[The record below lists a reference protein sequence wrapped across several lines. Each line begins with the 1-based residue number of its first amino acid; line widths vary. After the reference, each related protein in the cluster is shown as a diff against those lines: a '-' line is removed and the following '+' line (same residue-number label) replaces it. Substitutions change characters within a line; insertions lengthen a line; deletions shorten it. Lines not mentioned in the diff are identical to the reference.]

1 MVSIEGVV
9 EIRTATAIAG
19 AWTPARL
26 QQNLCAGDQ
35 VAVRE
40 RGRAAIELVNQV
52 VVRLSQKTTLTLV
65 NISPDQ
71 PAELGLIEGV
81 IHVLTRFVKRF
92 SVVAPYMNALVEGT
106 EFTVEAQAQRT
117 RISVTEGQVRAVNG
131 AGEQSL
137 SAGLAAEAV
146 AGGAPSAPQR
156 IQPLEFTQWALYY
169 PVILN
174 ERSPA
179 ALQQANALLAL
190 GRVNE
195 AQALMAPLAG
205 TAAALSLQA
214 VIAVARN
221 DSTQALTLA
230 QQAQQ
235 AQPDLASAAL
245 ALSLAYQALGRLESA
260 TEAANRATRLE
271 PQFAVAW
278 ARLAELK
285 LLASQAATG
294 RSAAQRALALDP
306 SLPRARTVLGFAALM
321 DGEIEAALSL
331 FEQAKG
337 VNASDPQAW
346 LGTGLILLRR
356 GDLSEGRRHLE
367 IAVILDP
374 GNAELR
380 SALARA
386 YLQEK
391 RDALAAK
398 ELELAKRLDP
408 RNPTPWYTDAVRKQ
422 QDNDPA
428 GAVQDYERALA
439 LNDNRAVVRPRLLLN
454 QDQAGRTISLASAYG
469 DLGFDAL
476 MLNAAQKA
484 VADDPQSPAAHH
496 LLAQAHVP
504 LARYETARVSEQL
517 QAQLRAPLG
526 TAPIAP
532 QALVPGL
539 PILGGPRT
547 LSPEEFSP
555 LYEQKMQGLNLA
567 VLTGSQ
573 STQAS
578 SLLAY
583 QAWERVQLSFG
594 HFLYDTRGF
603 WPESDLRLSANN
615 LLLQA
620 QLAPSLQAQLEVRA
634 VRRDGGDVT
643 QRINPLSAEPERRR
657 AQDSDSVRFGLRQN
671 LSAQSEWLLSVVS
684 TRREDASRDIS
695 RTFIPGPNFTLESRS
710 SLFSPTRAHYAEAQY
725 LHQGER
731 QSVTTGLSL
740 YQDDASTYLTAS
752 SSGTPSAIASTAS
765 LTNSDL
771 KHRNAYLYHQVRG
784 QHWRL
789 YTGLA
794 ADDFERTD
802 GLTVRSL
809 SPKAGLQYAA
819 EYWNL
824 RAAWYRGV
832 KGSAAREQALEPTQ
846 FAQFNQVFDDAN
858 GTRYQRS
865 ALAAD
870 YAWHPELHTGLELS
884 RRQLQVYDVG
894 CTGGNCTGAWT
905 EQAHRA
911 YLAWRLHPRWALN
924 VDWVYDS
931 IHLQRLDDFNIPVAV
946 VTQQV
951 PVNLTYF
958 ASRQWKLGLEWRGV
972 NQSVDNRSQSRTTQ
986 THSRFAVVNMALRY
1000 GAGQQAWALAL
1011 ELNNIFDKTFRFQNT
1026 SLNDEPRVPLFQ
1038 PERSIHVRVSLKL

>member
-1 MVSIEGVV
+1 MVSIEGLV
-9 EIRTATAIAG
+9 EIRSATAVAG

-106 EFTVEAQAQRT
+106 EFTVEAEAQRT
-117 RISVTEGQVRAVNG
+117 RISVTEGRVRAVNA

-137 SAGLAAEAV
+137 GSGQTTEAV
-146 AGGAPSAPQR
+146 AGGAPSAPLR

-169 PVILN
+169 PLILN
-174 ERSPA
+174 QRSPA
-179 ALQQANALLAL
+179 ALQQANALLVA

-195 AQALMAPLAG
+195 ARELMASHVG
-205 TAAALSLQA
+205 SAAALSLQA

-221 DSTQALTLA
+221 ETAQALLLA

-245 ALSLAYQALGRLESA
+245 ALSLAQQASGQLALATRSA
-260 TEAANRATRLE
+260 TRATELE

-285 LLASQAATG
+285 LLVSEAGAGRDAA
-294 RSAAQRALALDP
+294 RRALALDP

-321 DGEIEAALSL
+321 DGEMAAALSL

-337 VNASDPQAW
+337 DSASDPQAW

-367 IAVILDP
+367 IAVMLDP

-391 RDALAAK
+391 RAAPAQR
-398 ELELAKRLDP
+398 ELELAKQLDP
-408 RNPTPWYTDAVRKQ
+408 RNPTPWFTDAIRKQ

-439 LNDNRAVVRPRLLLN
+439 LNDRRAVVRPRLLLN
-454 QDQAGRTISLASAYG
+454 QDEAGRNISLAGAYR
-469 DLGFDAL
+469 DLGFDGVMLSTARQAL
-476 MLNAAQKA
+476 ST
-484 VADDPQSPAAHH
+484 DPQSAASHRF
-496 LLAQAHVP
+496 LAEAYVALP
-504 LARYETARVSEQL
+504 LYETARVSEQL

-526 TAPIAP
+526 TAPVPP
-532 QALVPGL
+532 QALVPGM
-539 PILGGPRT
+539 PIIGGPRA
-547 LSPEEFSP
+547 LSLEEYSP
-555 LYEQKMQGLNLA
+555 LFEQKTQGLSAAL
-567 VLTGSQ
+567 LSGSQ
-573 STQAS
+573 GTRAS

-583 QAWERVQLSFG
+583 QTWERVQLSFG
-594 HFLYDTRGF
+594 HFLYDTQGF
-603 WPESDLRLSANN
+603 WPESDLRISAHN

-620 QLAPSLQAQLEVRA
+620 QLNPALQAQLEVRS

-657 AQDSDSVRFGLRQN
+657 ARDNDVLRLGLRQR
-671 LSAQSEWLLSVVS
+671 LSAHSEWLLSLVKTDS
-684 TRREDASRDIS
+684 EGRSRDIS
-695 RTFIPGPNFTLESRS
+695 RIFIPGPNFTIESRS
-710 SLFSPTRAHYAEAQY
+710 TFLIPTQAHYAEAQY
-725 LHQGER
+725 LYQGE
-731 QSVTTGLSL
+731 QHSTTGGLSL
-740 YQDDASTYLTAS
+740 YQDDSNTNLTATT
-752 SSGTPSAIASTAS
+752 SGLPFAVPPTAS
-765 LTNSDL
+765 LTNRDL
-771 KHRNAYLYHQVRG
+771 KHRNAYVYHQAQW
-784 QHWRL
+784 QHWRA
-789 YTGLA
+789 YGGLTF
-794 ADDFERTD
+794 DDFERAD
-802 GLTVRSL
+802 GLTVRSF
-809 SPKAGLQYAA
+809 SPKAGLQYAGGH
-819 EYWNL
+819 WNL
-824 RAAWYRGV
+824 RAAWYRGL
-832 KGSAAREQALEPTQ
+832 KASAGREQALEPTQ
-846 FAQFNQVFDDAN
+846 FAQFNQVFDDAD
-858 GTRYQRS
+858 GTRYQRT

-870 YAWHPELHTGLELS
+870 YAWHPALHTGLEWS
-884 RRQLQVYDVG
+884 QRRLQVYELACQG
-894 CTGGNCTGAWT
+894 QNCTSPWS
-905 EQAHRA
+905 ELAHRA
-911 YLAWRLHPRWALN
+911 YFAWRLHPRWALN
-924 VDWVYDS
+924 VGWLYDT
-931 IHLQRLDDFNIPVAV
+931 IRLKQLDDFSIPVAV

-951 PVNLTYF
+951 PVNLNYF
-958 ASRQWKLGLEWRGV
+958 AAPQWKLGLEWRGV
-972 NQSVDNRSQSRTTQ
+972 KQTVDNRTQARTTQ
-986 THSRFAVVNMALRY
+986 TRSRFAVVNMALRY
-1000 GAGQQAWALAL
+1000 APASQPWSVAL
-1011 ELNNIFDKTFRFQNT
+1011 ELNNVFDKNLRFQNT
-1026 SLNDEPRVPLFQ
+1026 SLNDEPRIPLFQ
-1038 PERSIHVRVSLKL
+1038 PGRSVFVRASLKL